1 MSPSPV
7 DEATKDGAEGR
18 CEPKKSCW
26 ERESEAFDVVTRA
39 AGGQLDPLYKPTS
52 YSMTVRLTG
61 KDNVETALDDALI
74 LFTLIDGGG
83 GERSGL

>member
-1 MSPSPV
+1 
-7 DEATKDGAEGR
+7 
-18 CEPKKSCW
+18 
-26 ERESEAFDVVTRA
+26 
-39 AGGQLDPLYKPTS
+39 
-52 YSMTVRLTG
+52 MTMRLTG